1 MYAGVA
7 QNGLE
12 LIAERV
18 LESHSGTG
26 VPRLSSFIGGR
37 YDDGDGASEIDIIDP
52 ATGTPIARIAEAG
65 SGGVDRAVAA
75 GEAAFAAWRA
85 MPARDRGALVSELAQ
100 RIEKIAE
107 RLAHMDTLDTGNPLS
122 AMKQDLT
129 KGVRTMR
136 DAAGLA
142 LQMTGLT
149 FPLPGLHYTQRE
161 PWGVVGRLITFNHPA
176 MYACARLGSALVAG
190 NCVVMKPSELA
201 PIATLA
207 IAELT
212 AGLLPDGVV
221 SIVVGGPAT
230 GDAIVRHRRIQRISF
245 TGSTPTA
252 LRIQAS
258 AAASGHLKALSFELG
273 GKNPIVVFPD
283 VDRDEVAAAIVRG
296 MNYTRVQG
304 QSCGSTS
311 RLVIHDSIAEDVIA
325 RVAARAAKIKV
336 GMPMDPATEMGAMIT
351 TAARDRCLG
360 AVERAVRG
368 GARVVAG
375 GTVPDDPTLARG
387 AFMAPTVVD
396 RVAPGSELANEEVF
410 GPVLSAMTWRTE
422 DEALALA
429 NEGPY
434 GLTAAIWTQDID
446 KALRMSD
453 HIEAGYIWVNDVE
466 TRFPAVPFGGWGD
479 SGIGLEHGLEEI
491 LSFTRVKAV
500 NIRVR

>member
-1 MYAGVA
+1 MYAGLA
-7 QNGLE
+7 QNGAA

-18 LESHSGTG
+18 LEARTG
-26 VPRLSSFIGGR
+26 ANVPRLSSFISGR
-37 YDDGDGASEIDIIDP
+37 YDDSDGASEIDVIDP
-52 ATGTPIARIAEAG
+52 ATGKLIAHVAEAG
-65 SGGVDRAVAA
+65 AAGVDRAVAA

-85 MPARDRGALVSELAQ
+85 MPARDRGALVQELAG
-100 RIEKIAE
+100 RIEKNAE
-107 RLAHMDTLDTGNPLS
+107 RLAHVDTLDTGNPLT
-122 AMKQDLT
+122 AMKQDLA

-221 SIVVGGPAT
+221 AVVVGGPAT
-230 GDAIVRHRRIQRISF
+230 GDAIVRHPKMQRISF

-258 AAASGHLKALSFELG
+258 AATSGHLKALSFELG

-311 RLVIHDSIAEDVIA
+311 RLVIHESIAEDVVA
-325 RVAARAAKIKV
+325 RVAARVAKIKV
-336 GMPMDPATEMGAMIT
+336 GMPMHPATEMGAMISA
-351 TAARDRCLG
+351 AARDRCLA

-375 GTVPDDPTLARG
+375 ATVPDDPALAGG

-396 RVAPGSELANEEVF
+396 RVAPGSELANEEIF

-453 HIEAGYIWVNDVE
+453 RTRAGYIWVNDVE

-500 NIRVR
+500 NVRVR